1 MDKYTKATF
10 FPEGESGG
18 DENIDCVQH
27 AFFNGRIAAFFNGQ
41 QNSLTTVDLAE
52 NEDDLGL
59 DGVVAVVGDG
69 GAGRRLE

>member
-18 DENIDCVQH
+18 DEHIDCVQH
-27 AFFNGRIAAFFNGQ
+27 AFFNGRIAALFNGQ

-69 GAGRRLE
+69 GAGRRR